1 MIAVEARNVMKSIHG
16 HQILNDVSF
25 SANEGERIGIIGQN
39 GSGKSM
45 LFKALSGLL
54 LPDSGTIK
62 VWGQAVGKNSF
73 PSDFSCLIE
82 HPGMLLQYSGMENL
96 RLLASI
102 QKKCTAEDI
111 SSLMLRLGLSPDD
124 RRPVRKYSL
133 GMRQKLG
140 IIQAVMEK
148 PKLVILDEPM
158 NNLDAESIDI
168 VRELI
173 SEMQA
178 AYGITTIISSH
189 NVEDIE
195 KLCSRV
201 YKMTNGSLRE
211 V

>member
-25 SANEGERIGIIGQN
+25 SANEGDRIGVIGQN

-54 LPDSGTIK
+54 LPNSGTIK
-62 VWGQAVGKNSF
+62 VWGKVVGKNSF
-73 PSDFSCLIE
+73 PSDFGCLIE

-111 SSLMLRLGLSPDD
+111 AALMLRLGLKPDD

-140 IIQAVMEK
+140 IIQAMMEK

-158 NNLDAESIDI
+158 NNLDAESIHI

-173 SEMQA
+173 GEMQST
-178 AYGITTIISSH
+178 YGITTIISSH
-189 NVEDIE
+189 NMEDIE
-195 KLCSRV
+195 ELCSSV
-201 YKMTNGSLRE
+201 YKMTDGSLRE

>member
-1 MIAVEARNVMKSIHG
+1 MGTSC
-16 HQILNDVSF
+16 
-25 SANEGERIGIIGQN
+25 
-39 GSGKSM
+39 GKKQFPFG
-45 LFKALSGLL
+45 FKALSGLL

-73 PSDFSCLIE
+73 PSDFGCLIE

-148 PKLVILDEPM
+148 PKLVILDKPM

-189 NVEDIE
+189 NVEDCE
-195 KLCSRV
+195 CQRKSEPSANQYLSHLCERILEPPTPKV
-201 YKMTNGSLRE
+201 TANT
-211 V
+211 

>member
-16 HQILNDVSF
+16 HQILNDVSL
-25 SANEGERIGIIGQN
+25 STNEGERIGIIGQN

-62 VWGQAVGKNSF
+62 VWGQAVEKNSF
-73 PSDFSCLIE
+73 PSDFGCLIE

>member
-1 MIAVEARNVMKSIHG
+1 MIAVEAKNVMKTIHG
-16 HQILNDVSF
+16 RQILNDVSF
-25 SANEGERIGIIGQN
+25 IANEKDRIGVIGQN

-54 LPDSGTIK
+54 LPNSGTIT
-62 VWGQAVGKNSF
+62 VWGKAVGRNSF
-73 PSDFSCLIE
+73 PSDFGCLIE
-82 HPGMLLQYSGMENL
+82 HPGMLSQYSGMENL

-102 QKKCTAEDI
+102 QKKCTTKDI
-111 SSLMLRLGLSPDD
+111 AALMIRLGLKPDD
-124 RRPVRKYSL
+124 KRPVRKYSL

-158 NNLDAESIDI
+158 NNLDAESIQI

-173 SEMQA
+173 CEMQSV
-178 AYGITTIISSH
+178 YGITTIVSSH
-189 NVEDIE
+189 NMEDIE
-195 KLCSRV
+195 ELCGCV
-201 YKMTNGSLRE
+201 YKMTDGSLRK